1 MAETFGD
8 RLQTRTLRLS
18 IKRIVG
24 IGAVHNL
31 REENQLRLIPKI
43 VLFEDC
49 LERTLFPMMAEL
61 DALHVKRN
69 CSEPLGL
76 VHHLRCRHKEELS
89 VRIYKFLDQPG
100 TGHPI
105 HVHSFACN
113 PLHDFNS
120 FDCGTTTIAVASM
133 LLFSCLER
141 LLQCLHNE
149 SDSPRC

>member
-18 IKRIVG
+18 VKRSVG
-24 IGAVHNL
+24 IRAVHNL

-76 VHHLRCRHKEELS
+76 IQHLRCRDKEELS
-89 VRIYKFLDQPG
+89 VRVYKFLNQPG
-100 TGHPI
+100 AGHS
-105 HVHSFACN
+105 VDVDSLARN
-113 PLHDFNS
+113 PLH
-120 FDCGTTTIAVASM
+120 
-133 LLFSCLER
+133 
-141 LLQCLHNE
+141 
-149 SDSPRC
+149 

>member
-31 REENQLRLIPKI
+31 REESQLRLVPKI

-61 DALHVKRN
+61 DSLHVKGNR
-69 CSEPLGL
+69 SDPPRLIR
-76 VHHLRCRHKEELS
+76 HLRCWHEEELS
-89 VRIYKFLDQPG
+89 ARIYKFLDQPG
-100 TGHPI
+100 ACHP
-105 HVHSFACN
+105 V
-113 PLHDFNS
+113 D
-120 FDCGTTTIAVASM
+120 V
-133 LLFSCLER
+133 
-141 LLQCLHNE
+141 
-149 SDSPRC
+149 DSLA